1 MNRRKFLRGML
12 AAAAITAAGPIAA
25 RRLALAEDPDV
36 LQLTR
41 ENVIDWIT
49 ELGTVLDEQDV
60 PRTDRWLLI
69 PNKVVELIRRS
80 DLKDA
85 TIAVDSS
92 NLSWYHD
99 GRLGRIDDFTLYAGD
114 KPALRS
120 GADDQCLTHEDLD
133 LNLMERGR
141 RYLAKF
147 KYWGPTVN
155 VMTFV
160 PGMRLDFEAPDPS
173 KYKRPPMRPH

>member
-25 RRLALAEDPDV
+25 RRLALAEDPDAF
-36 LQLTR
+36 QLTR
-41 ENVIDWIT
+41 ENVIDWIK
-49 ELGTVLDEQDV
+49 EVGTVLDEQDV
-60 PRTDRWLLI
+60 PRTDRWLLV
-69 PNKVVELIRRS
+69 PSKVVELIRRS
-80 DLKDA
+80 DLNDA
-85 TIAVDSS
+85 TIAGDA
-92 NLSWYHD
+92 LSYCAD
-99 GRLGRIDDFTLYAGD
+99 NRVGIIDDFALYAGD

-133 LNLMERGR
+133 LDLMERGR

-160 PGMRLDFEAPDPS
+160 PGMRMQFEAPDPS